1 MNPPPPF
8 KPKLPAGMAAAI
20 DRLVEIHRGLMRLHN
35 AGRGRVDRQVL
46 DNIDL
51 TRRELVLLAHELN
64 SHPPDFEIG
73 RALQAI
79 AESATALATAYQ
91 SALAGT
97 PKGKAA

>member
-8 KPKLPAGMAAAI
+8 RPRLPQPMVAPV
-20 DRLVEIHRGLMRLHN
+20 DRLVEIHRGLMRQHN
-35 AGRGRVDRQVL
+35 AGRGRIDRQVL
-46 DNIDL
+46 ENIDL

-64 SHPPDFEIG
+64 GHPPDFEIG

-91 SALAGT
+91 TALAGT